1 MTYQQLL
8 AHLLLLNEEQL
19 QQEVTVYNCHAH
31 VDEFYPLFDIDF
43 ATENDVL
50 DKGHMFLM
58 FDSRIKQ

>member
-19 QQEVTVYNCHAH
+19 QQNVTLYDNLHT
-31 VDEFYPLFDIDF
+31 VDEFYPLSDVGF

-58 FDSRIKQ
+58 FDSRIKE

>member
-31 VDEFYPLFDIDF
+31 VDEFYPVIDIGFGLKNDTIPEKQMYLTFF
-43 ATENDVL
+43 A
-50 DKGHMFLM
+50 K
-58 FDSRIKQ
+58 R